1 MAWNPSPEVAVARD
15 AANKLAPLIGAK
27 LDRCVIVYTLE
38 DGRLG
43 YVSYGANKRL
53 CDEAK
58 AMADDLY
65 DAAEN
70 HLIFEA
76 SKK

>member
-15 AANKLAPLIGAK
+15 AANKLTPLIGAK
-27 LDRCVIVYTLE
+27 LNRTIIVFTTD

-53 CDEAK
+53 CAEAK
-58 AMADDLY
+58 ELGDRLY
-65 DAAEN
+65 DAAET
-70 HLIFEA
+70 HFAFCCE
-76 SKK
+76 